1 MARQLAAVC
10 LVVLVFAAAPA
21 GAQTAVRKLGRGLAG
36 MTTSFLELPGN
47 MVAETRDQGAAVG
60 IPLGFAKGLGMIVVR
75 TLVGVYEF
83 VSAPIPAP
91 ADYRPLLRPEFPW
104 SYFEEQRATPAPAR
118 EPASR
123 SRKKT

>member
-1 MARQLAAVC
+1 MVRQLAAVC
-10 LVVLVFAAAPA
+10 LLVLVFAAAPA

-36 MTTSFLELPGN
+36 MTTSFLEFPGN
-47 MVAETRDQGAAVG
+47 IVAETRDQGPAVG

-104 SYFEEQRATPAPAR
+104 GYFEEQRATPAH
-118 EPASR
+118 EPRSR

>member
-1 MARQLAAVC
+1 MARHLAALC
-10 LVVLVFAAAPA
+10 LVVLVSAVPA
-21 GAQTAVRKLGRGLAG
+21 GAQTAVRKAGRGLAG

-47 MVAETRDQGAAVG
+47 IVAETRDQGPAVG
-60 IPLGFAKGLGMIVVR
+60 IPLGFVKGLGMIVVR

-104 SYFEEQRATPAPAR
+104 GYFEERAAPAR
-118 EPASR
+118 ESPPHREAPR
-123 SRKKT
+123 RRKH